1 MNNDNEI
8 IEAENKNEYLSVE
21 EYLSLP
27 YRKVVYKTNDTGDAA
42 YFAEI
47 LELNSCFTIGDTE
60 ENALK
65 NLNNTF
71 RAYIKFAKIKD
82 MPIPMPFATS
92 EYNGK
97 VLVRM
102 PATLHQKLR
111 MIAKIEGV
119 SLNHYI
125 VNAIVAGMNY

>member
-1 MNNDNEI
+1 M
-8 IEAENKNEYLSVE
+8 
-21 EYLSLP
+21 P
-27 YRKVVYKTNDTGDAA
+27 YKKIVYKTNDTGEAA

-47 LELNSCFTIGDTE
+47 LELDSCFTIGDSE

-65 NLNNTF
+65 NLNNAF
-71 RAYIKFAKIKD
+71 RAYINVAKKKG
-82 MPIPMPFATS
+82 MPIAMPFATS

-102 PATLHQKLR
+102 PATLHYKLR
-111 MIAKIEGV
+111 MIAKSEGV